1 MEQKKISY
9 LRNRPLHSK
18 YRPNNF
24 SNVLGQEHLVS
35 YFKRSIL
42 NKKIAFSYLF
52 VGKHGVGKTTMS
64 RIVAKALNC
73 SSMYKYK
80 LNEPCNECLSCL
92 NVDLGKSF
100 DVHEINA
107 AMNTGIDNI
116 RELIEKTHLSPVNS
130 LYKVCII
137 DEIHMLSLNAFNALL
152 KILEEPPKNVL
163 FILITTDIKK
173 IPGTIVSR
181 SQKLC
186 FLPISSKDLA
196 ISVSKIVWLEKGSI
210 TNKALLHILDSSEGS
225 FRDAINIIDMLL
237 TQNSKINQ
245 SACSFLLTDMPNS
258 IPHSLLQHLLS
269 KNIIRI
275 VHIINYVEERQ
286 WSETNL
292 IKHMKK
298 ILKEKIVDGS
308 THLTTNKYLVF
319 IWQILLKYDSEFF
332 LQERLSLF
340 ISELILLFSRTDSF
354 SSINSINNKKTIPHV
369 LKIQAVQIY

>member
-1 MEQKKISY
+1 MTNKI
-9 LRNRPLHSK
+9 LALK
-18 YRPNNF
+18 YRPQEF
-24 SNVLGQEHLVS
+24 KDLIGQEVMAQTITNAIKLG
-35 YFKRSIL
+35 KTP
-42 NKKIAFSYLF
+42 NAYLLT
-52 VGKHGVGKTTMS
+52 GIRGVGKTTTA
-64 RIVAKALNC
+64 RLIAKALNC
-73 SSMYKYK
+73 QNNSNPKISCS
-80 LNEPCNECLSCL
+80 NEKFCPTCQ
-92 NVDLGKSF
+92 
-100 DVHEINA
+100 EIIDSNHIDILEMDA
-107 AMNTGIDNI
+107 ASKTGIDDI

-163 FILITTDIKK
+163 FILITTNIKK

-258 IPHSLLQHLLS
+258 IPHLLLQHLLS